1 MGGMML
7 NRLSELTKKYIVLC
21 FLIPIEL
28 ILLIIVGSGYPKEK
42 LHMDIPYTDL
52 VGTTI
57 PDERD
62 GWYMDETFPCLESG
76 LFDYTEDIALKRG
89 TYDITVRYETDT
101 DSNYCTTSA
110 TTKYYH
116 SLKTDKTP
124 LQCRA
129 KEITFTIYLLEDVE
143 NFRIE
148 TYFGKMGYM
157 IIKGF
162 SITETRALIRIE
174 LFWVILIS
182 LLVNLFY
189 IVKRNRLIDRIP
201 PEKLYAVIGIVAIAV
216 VSSLPT
222 FIGYYTRRDDT
233 PFHLLRIEGIK
244 EGLLQGQF
252 PVKIQP
258 NWIYGY
264 GYPVSIYYGDLFLY
278 IPAFLRLV
286 GFPVHTAYN
295 FLLILINFAT
305 AAIAYISLHKTVKD
319 RYIAMTGTLLYTMAP
334 YRLMNMY
341 NRNGLG
347 EVLAVTFLPLIVYGF
362 YIALTGDIKDK
373 KYKASW
379 VPLVIG
385 LSGIIQSHTL
395 TCILCAIFIIPLC
408 IIKIKTV
415 FVKERFIVLVKA
427 VIYTALLNLWFIYPF
442 VSSLKS
448 IAIMQPHEYTIQGR
462 GTKIVQL
469 FNLLYKGMGYISED
483 GVGTMTLGVGLTLGM
498 ALFLYPMLR
507 GGKLGKDEC
516 TGKYIGHMKPIFW
529 MSLLSLFMTTI
540 YFPWDYLTDFL
551 GKYNTWILNIQF
563 PWRFLE
569 VSCVLLVFLFA
580 MGIKALKDTELNKWI
595 PFVLMLFTT
604 LGVIAGM
611 SEIDGHIYGWP
622 PSYAY
627 DIDALGLTGDNV
639 TEYVLPGTD
648 VKALI
653 PEQIALSDNIICE
666 DYLKRYTTISFT
678 CENISEEEGYIELP
692 LLWYENYIA
701 KDTEARELVLEPGN
715 NNVIRVIV
723 PVGYNGAV
731 TIKYRHYISWRIAE
745 IISLIFVIGFIGNAI
760 YIKKRKKE

>member
-1 MGGMML
+1 ML
-7 NRLSELTKKYIVLC
+7 NRFSELAKKYTVLC
-21 FLIPIEL
+21 FLIPIEM
-28 ILLIIVGSGYPKEK
+28 ILLIIVGIGYSNER
-42 LHMDIPYTDL
+42 LCMDIPYTDL

-89 TYDITVRYETDT
+89 TYDITVRYETNA

-124 LQCRA
+124 LQHRA

-143 NFRIE
+143 DFRIE
-148 TYFGKMGYM
+148 TYFGKTGYM

-162 SITETRALIRIE
+162 SITETRALLRIE
-174 LFWVILIS
+174 LFWIIIIS
-182 LLVNLFY
+182 LLVDLIY
-189 IVKRNRLIDRIP
+189 IIKRNRLIDRIP
-201 PEKLYAVIGIVAIAV
+201 PEKLYAAIGIVAITML
-216 VSSLPT
+216 SSLPVLVGHYAR
-222 FIGYYTRRDDT
+222 GYDT

-244 EGLLQGQF
+244 EGLIQGQF

-264 GYPVSIYYGDLFLY
+264 GYPVSTYYGDLFLY

-286 GFPVHTAYN
+286 GFPVHTVYN
-295 FLLILINFAT
+295 FLLILINIAT

-319 RYIAMTGTLLYTMAP
+319 RYIALAGSLLYTIAP

-362 YIALTGDIKDK
+362 YIALTRDIKDE
-373 KYKASW
+373 KYKMSW

-385 LSGIIQSHTL
+385 LSGVIQSHVL

-408 IIKIKTV
+408 IVKIRIV
-415 FVKERFIVLVKA
+415 LVKERFIVLAKA
-427 VIYTALLNLWFIYPF
+427 AIYTLLLNLWFIYPL
-442 VSSLKS
+442 VSSMKL
-448 IAIMQPHEYTIQGR
+448 IAAAQPHEYTIQSR
-462 GTKIVQL
+462 GTRIIQL
-469 FNLLYKGMGYISED
+469 FNLLYKGVGNSGID

-498 ALFLYPMLR
+498 ALFIYPVLR
-507 GGKLGKDEC
+507 AGKPGKDERA
-516 TGKYIGHMKPIFW
+516 GEYVGYMKPIFW
-529 MSLLSLFMTTI
+529 MGLLSLFMSTI
-540 YFPWDYLTDFL
+540 YFPWDYVTDFL
-551 GKYNTWILNIQF
+551 GKYNTWVLNIQF

-580 MGIKALKDTELNKWI
+580 IGMKALKDTSLNRWV
-595 PFVLMLFTT
+595 PFGLMLFIT
-604 LGVIAGM
+604 LGIIGGM
-611 SEIDGHIYGWP
+611 SEIDGHIYGYGTY
-622 PSYAY
+622 YAY

-648 VKALI
+648 VDALI
-653 PEQIALSDNIICE
+653 PGQIALSDNIICT
-666 DYLKRYTTISFT
+666 DYLKEYTTISFA
-678 CENISEEEGYIELP
+678 CENISGDEGYIELP
-692 LLWYENYIA
+692 LLWYKNYIA
-701 KDTEARELVLEPGN
+701 KDTEGTELALEPGN
-715 NNVIRVIV
+715 NNVIRVVV
-723 PVGYNGAV
+723 PAGYQGDV
-731 TIKYRHYISWRIAE
+731 TVKYRHFLSWRIAE
-745 IISLIFVIGFIGNAI
+745 IISLMCVLGFIGNAI
-760 YIKKRKKE
+760 YIKKEKREKR